1 MRKHKT
7 VYLKSN
13 TQAVVNSVSPQGDS
27 CEVRLTV
34 IKMKKTTLVYTHK
47 VNISTKM
54 DLTFF
59 DKFNVK
65 GVNSK
70 EIAKL
75 ENCFQS
81 DLC

>member
-1 MRKHKT
+1 M
-7 VYLKSN
+7 
-13 TQAVVNSVSPQGDS
+13 
-27 CEVRLTV
+27 RLTV
-34 IKMKKTTLVYTHK
+34 IKMKKTTLVYAHK

-59 DKFNVK
+59 DKFSVK